1 MWLQFLVEHI
11 QLQVLFK
18 NLHYSIVHY
27 CPPEE
32 DSLAR
37 RRGPREERENPLNIP
52 DSSLDPLPYLHILKE
67 IDSTLDANER
77 GDVLIFVSGLQEI
90 NILVNAL
97 SEVMNSFSYSI

>member
-1 MWLQFLVEHI
+1 MTHY
-11 QLQVLFK
+11 
-18 NLHYSIVHY
+18 YSIVHY

-32 DSLAR
+32 ESLTR

-67 IDSTLDANER
+67 IDSTLDTNER